1 MWMVITMRI
10 LFFQRWFGV
19 RYGGTET
26 HIRELAQRLAR
37 KGHEVHILTLKGNCL
52 RGLLPRIKVW
62 TVSKSWGESLFSYE
76 TGDPRLLLYT
86 SLFAL
91 KAFLR
96 LLVIKLMSVR
106 YDIVSVHFF
115 TEAFLLR
122 IFKWLLRWPYLFFLE
137 GYTDLEAME
146 ARYANLQLANSQ
158 TVIEKCY
165 AKFGYKPM
173 IGLVGTD
180 RTRFRPDG
188 YKVSFDD
195 DKKVVLSVSRL
206 APQKN
211 LPVLI
216 ETAKLVCE
224 KDTNFLFIVLGEGSE
239 RSKLEKLI
247 EKYGLQKNVI
257 LPGAVKIE
265 DLPAYYRSADLFVVT
280 EFPPDETL
288 ITIIDAMSSGVPVLA
303 TSPTG
308 KFEVI
313 GDSGVIVPLGRS
325 DLLAEKI
332 LEVAHDEKLRQE
344 LVKKG
349 LKRAERYDWNRLVN
363 KYERACELVVNSLKK
378 SKHVSG

>member
-1 MWMVITMRI
+1 MWIEVIMRI

-37 KGHEVHILTLKGNCL
+37 KGHEIHILTLKGDCL
-52 RGLLPRIKVW
+52 TGLLPEIKVW

-91 KAFLR
+91 KAFLK
-96 LLVIKLMSVR
+96 LLAIKLMGVR

-122 IFKWLLRWPYLFFLE
+122 IFRWLFHWPYLFFLE

-146 ARYANLQLANSQ
+146 ARYANLQMANSQ
-158 TVIEKCY
+158 TVIDKCY
-165 AKFGYKPM
+165 AKWGYKPM
-173 IGLVGTD
+173 LGLVGTD

-188 YKVSFDD
+188 DKISFDN
-195 DKKVVLSVSRL
+195 KKVVLSVSRL

-216 ETAKLVCE
+216 EAAKLVCE
-224 KDTNFLFIVLGEGSE
+224 KDANFLFVIVGEGAE
-239 RSKLEKLI
+239 KLKLEKMI
-247 EKYGLQKNVI
+247 RKYGLQKNVL

-265 DLPAYYRSADLFVVT
+265 DLPTYYRSADIFVVT

-288 ITIIDAMSSGVPVLA
+288 ITIIDAMSSGVPVVA

-308 KFEVI
+308 KFEVL

-332 LEVAHDEKLRQE
+332 LEVAYDEKFRRE

-349 LKRAERYDWNRLVN
+349 LKRAERYDWDKLVN
-363 KYERACELVVNSLKK
+363 EYERACKLVVNSLKK